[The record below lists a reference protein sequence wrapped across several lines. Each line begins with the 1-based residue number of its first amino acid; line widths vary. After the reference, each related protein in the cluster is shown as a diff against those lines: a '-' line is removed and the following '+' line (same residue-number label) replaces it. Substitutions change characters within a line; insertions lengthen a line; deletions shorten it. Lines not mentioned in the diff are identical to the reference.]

1 MAFLGQLQSKLQEI
15 KMQAMPQ
22 VSAVL
27 EQANQAT
34 SKARQNLMPVLSKCG
49 QQLDTLGK
57 ILQANVNPKQSPIDL
72 VPANTAFDP
81 ALEKASFEFHY
92 DDTSQPVLQ
101 NQGNCLTIKYP
112 ESDSVDLKVSFLP
125 DEQYHLERIDLHWGS
140 EPMNG
145 SEHTVG
151 GVGYAGELH
160 FVHRNVKQSSLTEAL
175 KQPDGVLA
183 VAVFFNESHEDNATL
198 VPLNNALANVSF
210 RGTECAVHA
219 LRISQ
224 LVPVEKNKEFWL
236 YDGSET
242 VEPFRETVK
251 WIVCRSAV
259 PISSAQ
265 LEKLRQLRK
274 SRAEDEVEQTMQPIR
289 PVQPLNSRL
298 VRSSFKSVAQAE
310 LPGTN
315 E

>member
-34 SKARQNLMPVLSKCG
+34 SKARQNLMPMLNKCG

-72 VPANTAFDP
+72 LPANTAFDP
-81 ALEKASFEFHY
+81 ALEKAVFEFSY
-92 DDTSQPVLQ
+92 DETCQFVLK
-101 NQGNCLTIKYP
+101 NEGNGLSIKCP
-112 ESDSVDLKVSFLP
+112 DNDSAHLKVSFLP
-125 DEQYHLERIDLHWGS
+125 DEYHLERIDFHWGT

-160 FVHRNVKQSSLTEAL
+160 FVHRSVKWPNIGEAL

-183 VAVFFNESHEDNATL
+183 VAVFFNESLEDNATL
-198 VPLNNALANVSF
+198 APLDDALARVTF
-210 RGTECAVHA
+210 RGAECAMHS
-219 LRISQ
+219 LRLSQ
-224 LVPVEKNKEFWL
+224 LMPVEKSKEFWL

-242 VEPFRETVK
+242 AEPFRETVK
-251 WIVCRSAV
+251 WVVCRSAV
-259 PISSAQ
+259 PISTAQ
-265 LEKLRQLRK
+265 LERLRQLRK
-274 SRAEDEVEQTMQPIR
+274 SRAEDEVEETMQPIR
-289 PVQPLNSRL
+289 AVQPLNSRL

-310 LPGTN
+310 LP
-315 E
+315 EKSE